1 MAQEVTGMQRQRLLN
16 RKTTVWT
23 LIVAAG
29 VIGVRLVAQQP
40 GQPAA
45 GAAPPP
51 PVVRT
56 DISGD
61 WTYSNSEDQP
71 HRVPGPELGDYTG
84 LPLNDADRQKA
95 DAWDATILSQPERQA
110 QPHPAQYFMRGPG
123 PALRIVKILDPI
135 TQELLAYAMAG
146 GFGRADR
153 VIWMDGRPHPSDF
166 SEHTW
171 DGFSTGVWENGQLV
185 VTTTHM
191 KMGVIQRNGSAASPY
206 GKMVEHYFR
215 HGDLLQMFSSI
226 DDPIYFEEPMVR
238 TQTWRWNPNA
248 SMALGNAF
256 ESVDELGDKQ
266 LGWVPFYPLGV
277 THSDLADKV
286 GLPFAATRGGK
297 ESLYPE
303 YQLKIQ
309 ELMKEDAAR
318 KAADAAK
325 SSQSDAAPK
334 K

>member
-1 MAQEVTGMQRQRLLN
+1 VIVN
-16 RKTTVWT
+16 RMETAWT

-29 VIGVRLVAQQP
+29 AIGVRLTAQQP
-40 GQPAA
+40 GQPAG
-45 GAAPPP
+45 GAAAPAPPP
-51 PVVRT
+51 PIVRT

-61 WTYSNSEDQP
+61 WAVVSNEDQP

-95 DAWDATILSQPERQA
+95 EAWDATILSQPERQA
-110 QPHPAQYFMRGPG
+110 QPHPIQYSMRGPG
-123 PALRIVKILDPI
+123 PALRVVRILDPI
-135 TQELLAYAMAG
+135 TQEVLAYAMAG

-215 HGDLLQMFSSI
+215 HGDLLTMFSSV
-226 DDPIYFEEPMVR
+226 DDPIYLEEPMVR
-238 TQTWRWNPNA
+238 SHTWRLNPNGNT
-248 SMALGNAF
+248 ALGNAF
-256 ESVDELGDKQ
+256 ESVDELGDKP

-277 THSDLADKV
+277 AHPEFAQKV
-286 GLPFAATRGGK
+286 GLPFGATRGGK

-309 ELMKEDAAR
+309 EMIKADAAR

-325 SSQSDAAPK
+325 PVEDTAAPK

>member
-1 MAQEVTGMQRQRLLN
+1 MIELKKVAYTAVILAVATGAGLL
-16 RKTTVWT
+16 
-23 LIVAAG
+23 
-29 VIGVRLVAQQP
+29 AQQGGP
-40 GQPAA
+40 PPRD

-51 PVVRT
+51 PPPPIIRT

-61 WTYSNSEDQP
+61 WAVVSNEDQP

-95 DAWDATILSQPERQA
+95 DAWDATILSQPERQSQA
-110 QPHPAQYFMRGPG
+110 HPVQYLMRGPG
-123 PALRIVKILDPI
+123 PALRILRVLDPV
-135 TQELLAYAMAG
+135 TQELIAYTIAG

-153 VIWMDGRPHPSDF
+153 VIWMDGRPHPSDY

-191 KMGVIQRNGSAASPY
+191 KQGVIQRNGSATSPY
-206 GKMVEHYFR
+206 GKMVEHFFR
-215 HGDLLQMFSSI
+215 HGEYLTSFFSV
-226 DDPIYFEEPMVR
+226 DDPIYLEEPMVR
-238 TQTWRWNPNA
+238 SQTWRSNPNGN
-248 SMALGNAF
+248 MTFGNAF
-256 ESVDELGDKQ
+256 ESVDELGDKP
-266 LGWVPFYPLGV
+266 LGWVPSYPLGV
-277 THSDLADKV
+277 THPEFAQRV
-286 GLPFAATRGGK
+286 GLPFGATRGGK

-309 ELMKEDAAR
+309 EMTKEEAAR
-318 KAADAAK
+318 KAAADAAK
-325 SSQSDAAPK
+325 QDTAGTPPAK